1 MKTRH
6 RLRSLNKVE
15 VIKNTVN
22 MAKEIKNENAEAVV
36 EAVSKTEKFLNEN
49 GKLLGGICAAIVV
62 VCAIVFCWHKF
73 AYQPKV
79 EEAQGQMA
87 VAEQNFRAGNFEVAL
102 NGDGNALGF
111 AQIIADYGK
120 KAGKAVYFYA
130 GVCEL
135 QNSNWNEAIK
145 YLEKYNGKDAILA
158 ARATACIGDAYVGL
172 EDYSKALG
180 YYEKAAAVIDNMY
193 AATYLLKA
201 GLVAEKLG
209 DNEKALS
216 FYETIKDQ
224 YPQSMEGYDIDKY
237 IGRIEVK

>member
-1 MKTRH
+1 
-6 RLRSLNKVE
+6 
-15 VIKNTVN
+15 

-36 EAVSKTEKFLNEN
+36 EAVSKTEKFFEEN
-49 GKLLGGICAAIVV
+49 GKLLLSICAAFVV
-62 VCAIVFCWHKF
+62 VCAGIFCWYKF

-111 AQIIADYGK
+111 AQILEDYGT
-120 KAGKAVYFYA
+120 KAGKSVYFYA

-135 QNSNWNEAIK
+135 QNGNWEQAIS
-145 YLEKYNGKDAILA
+145 YLEKYSSKDAILA

-172 EDYSKALG
+172 ENYSKALG
-180 YYEKAAAVIDNMY
+180 YFEKAAAAADNMY

-201 GLVAEKLG
+201 GLTAEKLG
-209 DNEKALS
+209 DAQKAVS
-216 FYETIKDQ
+216 FYKTIKEE

-237 IGRIEVK
+237 IGRIEAK